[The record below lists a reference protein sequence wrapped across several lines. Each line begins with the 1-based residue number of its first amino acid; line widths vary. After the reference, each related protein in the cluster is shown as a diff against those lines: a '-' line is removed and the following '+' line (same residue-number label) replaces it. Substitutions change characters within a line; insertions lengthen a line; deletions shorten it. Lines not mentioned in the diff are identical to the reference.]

1 MKMKF
6 VLFAGLLLTA
16 PLMAEEGHDHDHD
29 HEGETSDFDVEAYQ
43 LTLKGT
49 QPFGEACYIGVVA
62 QGQDESGAYF
72 ADIETSFDHEGEGP
86 GRLQVKFDASR
97 PGLLSAVEDNGSRI
111 SISLKDNGSSLVD
124 ALRFAVRWV
133 HEDHTD
139 SGLCEG
145 LTLIHDAAAEQAE
158 TPAY

>member
-1 MKMKF
+1 MKLKF

-16 PLMAEEGHDHDHD
+16 PLIAEEGHDHDH
-29 HEGETSDFDVEAYQ
+29 EGESAGFDVEAYQ

-62 QGQDESGAYF
+62 QGRDESGAYF

-97 PGLLSAVEDNGSRI
+97 PGLLSAVTDTGSRI
-111 SISLKDNGSSLVD
+111 SILLKQNGSSLVG
-124 ALRFAVRWV
+124 ALRFAVRWA
-133 HEDHTD
+133 HEGHID
-139 SGLCEG
+139 SGLCED